1 MNGELPPELQS
12 FVQELVSKGI
22 YDSEISAVIEGVR
35 LLEARERLRAD
46 LQVGIDQLDT
56 GLGLSEDEVFPE
68 IFEELKKIEREQTGQ

>member
-46 LQVGIDQLDT
+46 LQVGIDQLDA

>member
-35 LLEARERLRAD
+35 LLESRERLRAD
-46 LQVGIDQLDT
+46 LQVGIDQLDA